1 MGCGTVMIF
10 RPSAPLAVAAAILA
24 TAFAG
29 HPLRA
34 ATPHEAPAHEAPA
47 HVALVIGN
55 GTYTTLP
62 PLPGCLLSAHAVS
75 AALRNAGFTV
85 VEHED
90 ATSGATDA
98 AIGEAS
104 RGLTAAPGATAFVYV
119 CSYAAA
125 LNDRTFLL
133 PTSANI
139 VRPTDVLTQGVL
151 ARSLLEMLSRGGAG
165 TAVVAL
171 DVVPAPATPGSAAA
185 TASAPATATAPATP
199 SAPAASAPAAPATLG
214 LDAALQG
221 ALPDGLGSIAVSQA
235 TPPNGPTPLAA
246 ALVANLKPSTVQ
258 SGPFLTAVQQ
268 QLAADKAVTIAAM
281 HLPAGQPY
289 LVGGPPPAPP
299 AAPARE
305 HAAAPP
311 APAAPPAQPAASPPA
326 QPAPTQPAASAP
338 AQVVS
343 LPDEAQMTEADR
355 RRVQTDLAR
364 LGYYDGRVDG
374 IFGPDTR
381 AAIRRFQHELHAN
394 MTGVLTA
401 AQATTLANRK

>member
-1 MGCGTVMIF
+1 MIF

-171 DVVPAPATPGSAAA
+171 DVVPA
-185 TASAPATATAPATP
+185 
-199 SAPAASAPAAPATLG
+199 SAPAAPATLG

-289 LVGGPPPAPP
+289 LVGGSATTMAGWTASSAPT
-299 AAPARE
+299 PAR
-305 HAAAPP
+305 
-311 APAAPPAQPAASPPA
+311 QSVASSMSFM
-326 QPAPTQPAASAP
+326 PT
-338 AQVVS
+338 
-343 LPDEAQMTEADR
+343 
-355 RRVQTDLAR
+355 
-364 LGYYDGRVDG
+364 
-374 IFGPDTR
+374 
-381 AAIRRFQHELHAN
+381 
-394 MTGVLTA
+394 
-401 AQATTLANRK
+401 

>member
-1 MGCGTVMIF
+1 MIF

-34 ATPHEAPAHEAPA
+34 ATPHEAPA

-125 LNDRTFLL
+125 LNDRSFLL

-171 DVVPAPATPGSAAA
+171 DVVPAPATPALAADTAPATAAASAPA
-185 TASAPATATAPATP
+185 TASAPAAMRAGWAERAWRTRGIRLPMTARMPTASRWGSTP
-199 SAPAASAPAAPATLG
+199 TASSRPAA
-214 LDAALQG
+214 
-221 ALPDGLGSIAVSQA
+221 
-235 TPPNGPTPLAA
+235 
-246 ALVANLKPSTVQ
+246 
-258 SGPFLTAVQQ
+258 
-268 QLAADKAVTIAAM
+268 
-281 HLPAGQPY
+281 
-289 LVGGPPPAPP
+289 
-299 AAPARE
+299 
-305 HAAAPP
+305 
-311 APAAPPAQPAASPPA
+311 
-326 QPAPTQPAASAP
+326 
-338 AQVVS
+338 
-343 LPDEAQMTEADR
+343 
-355 RRVQTDLAR
+355 
-364 LGYYDGRVDG
+364 
-374 IFGPDTR
+374 
-381 AAIRRFQHELHAN
+381 
-394 MTGVLTA
+394 
-401 AQATTLANRK
+401 

>member
-1 MGCGTVMIF
+1 MIF
-10 RPSAPLAVAAAILA
+10 RTSAVLAVAAAILV

-29 HPLRA
+29 RPLRA
-34 ATPHEAPAHEAPA
+34 ATPHEAPGHEAPA

-139 VRPTDVLTQGVL
+139 VRPTNVLTQGVL

-165 TAVVAL
+165 SAVVAL
-171 DVVPAPATPGSAAA
+171 DVVPAPATSASAADTTSAPA
-185 TASAPATATAPATP
+185 TASAPATGSTP
-199 SAPAASAPAAPATLG
+199 APAAPATLG

-246 ALVANLKPSTVQ
+246 ALVANLKTATVQ
-258 SGPFLTAVQQ
+258 SSAFLTAVQQ
-268 QLAADKAVTIAAM
+268 QLSADKAVTIAAI

-305 HAAAPP
+305 HAAAP

-326 QPAPTQPAASAP
+326 PPAPT
-338 AQVVS
+338 
-343 LPDEAQMTEADR
+343 R
-355 RRVQTDLAR
+355 RRQPSRRQPSR
-364 LGYYDGRVDG
+364 LR
-374 IFGPDTR
+374 PHRPRPSPCRTK
-381 AAIRRFQHELHAN
+381 RR
-394 MTGVLTA
+394 
-401 AQATTLANRK
+401 